1 MAGQRERI
9 QVSILDIR
17 LLTLPEG
24 APDREESG
32 DPAMLVARGGGGG
45 GVGGEAAGRLV
56 VRVGVGVE
64 VQLAAVQVVHALVRA
79 RRVGRVRG
87 GDLIGEWEFRAI
99 KQSPKC
105 RNYCFHL
112 VVQMRKLSLKGNRLD
127 YI

>member
-99 KQSPKC
+99 EQSL
-105 RNYCFHL
+105 R
-112 VVQMRKLSLKGNRLD
+112 
-127 YI
+127 